1 MTAAAATM
9 AAQPASSAALTSVT
23 AVLSM
28 LHERA
33 DRNSATRLFRGEPV
47 LSWTLSR
54 LVQSQRLGNIGIL
67 CWEDQL
73 PDVEEIAEEYH
84 AYVLAKGPRQPIA
97 LVDAVAAARRRAD
110 GWRGGLLS
118 TCDFDLGFYGPWVKE
133 LADNVQSDATIL
145 IDPSAGLVDPGLI
158 DRIIEHAEETSHAE
172 LCFAQAAPG
181 LCGALLRPALLDR
194 LSATASHP
202 GRLLH
207 YMPDQPMRDP
217 IGTDA
222 CVPLATPVARS
233 LRSFRLDSERQI
245 RRIGIATVELNG
257 TLSSTAAEELVHRLQ
272 WSNDVDELPREITIE
287 LNTQRRSK
295 PIFAATTHLRI
306 NRPCASIE
314 QWCDLLREAADADD
328 LRLTIGGAGDPLE
341 SELLFPVIDAARE
354 YGIEAIHVQTDLLTD
369 HIEKIERLAASGID
383 VVSVYVPAMTSG
395 TYAAVMGV
403 DAFQRVLEN
412 IAHFARARHVNGRS
426 MPLMVPVFTKTQ
438 QNLGEMETFYDQWL
452 KMVGCA
458 VIEGPSDFAGQI
470 SDVALADMSP
480 TRRSACARLNS
491 RLMVLCDGT
500 FVACEQDVLGKNPI
514 GRLGSDTLREVWND
528 RLAALRAAHACA
540 GWKNHPLCANC
551 REWHRR

>member
-1 MTAAAATM
+1 MTAAATM
-9 AAQPASSAALTSVT
+9 AEQPASTTALTSVT

-54 LVQSQRLGNIGIL
+54 LVQSRCLGNIGIL

-97 LVDAVAAARRRAD
+97 LVDAVAAARRWAD

-118 TCDFDLGFYGPWVKE
+118 ACDFDLGFYGPWVKE
-133 LADNVQSDATIL
+133 LAEKLQTDATIL
-145 IDPSAGLVDPGLI
+145 LDPSSGLVDPSLI
-158 DRIIEHAEETSHAE
+158 DLMIDHAEKTSQAE

-181 LCGALLRPALLDR
+181 LSGALLRPALLER
-194 LSATASHP
+194 LSATGSHP

-207 YMPDQPMRDP
+207 YMPEQPMRDP

-222 CVPLATPVARS
+222 CVPLASGVARS
-233 LRSFRLDSERQI
+233 LRSFRLDSDRQI
-245 RRIGIATVELNG
+245 QRIGAATVDLNG
-257 TLSSTAAEELVHRLQ
+257 TLASTEAEELVHRLQ
-272 WSNDVDELPREITIE
+272 WSHEVDALPREITIE

-295 PIFAATTHLRI
+295 PIFAASTHLNL
-306 NRPCASIE
+306 NRPPATIN
-314 QWCDLLREAADADD
+314 QWLTLLSEAGESDD

-341 SELLFPVIDAARE
+341 SELLFPLIDVARE
-354 YGIEAIHVQTDLLTD
+354 CGIKAIHVQTDLLTED
-369 HIEKIERLAASGID
+369 VERIERLAASAID
-383 VVSVYVPAMTSG
+383 VVSVHVPAMTSE
-395 TYAAVMGV
+395 TYASVMGV

-412 IAHFARARHVNGRS
+412 IAHFARARHAHGRS
-426 MPLMVPVFTKTQ
+426 FPLMVPVFVKTQ
-438 QNLGEMETFYDQWL
+438 HNLAEMETFYDQWL

-458 VIEGPSDFAGQI
+458 VIEGPRDYAGQI
-470 SDVALADMSP
+470 PDVALADMAP
-480 TRRSACARLNS
+480 PRRSACARLNS

-500 FVACEQDVLGKNPI
+500 FVACEQDVLGVSPL
-514 GRLGSDTLREVWND
+514 GRVGKDSLRHVWTN
-528 RLAALRAAHACA
+528 RLASLRSDHNKGAWSNHAPC
-540 GWKNHPLCANC
+540 GTC
-551 REWHRR
+551 REWHRP

>member
-1 MTAAAATM
+1 MTGAETISA
-9 AAQPASSAALTSVT
+9 PASSSSALTSVT

-28 LHERA
+28 LHERPE
-33 DRNSATRLFRGEPV
+33 RNSATRLFRGEPV

-97 LVDAVAAARRRAD
+97 LVDAVAAARRWAD

-145 IDPSAGLVDPGLI
+145 VDSSAGLVDPLLI
-158 DRIIEHAEETSHAE
+158 DRMIEHAENTSHAE

-222 CVPLATPVARS
+222 CVPVATPVARS

-245 RRIGIATVELNG
+245 RRIGIATVDLNG
-257 TLSSTAAEELVHRLQ
+257 TLASTAAEELVHRIQ
-272 WSNDVDELPREITIE
+272 WSNEVDELPREITIE
-287 LNTQRRSK
+287 LNAQRRSR
-295 PIFAATTHLRI
+295 PVFAATTHLKIDRE
-306 NRPCASIE
+306 CATIE
-314 QWCDLLREAADADD
+314 RWRELFREAAGADD
-328 LRLTIGGAGDPLE
+328 LRLTIGGVGDPLE
-341 SELLFPVIDAARE
+341 SDLLFPVIDLARE
-354 YGIEAIHVQTDLLTD
+354 CGINAIQVQTDLLTD
-369 HIEKIERLAASGID
+369 DVQKIERLGASGID
-383 VVSVYVPAMTSG
+383 VVSVHVPAMTSE

-412 IAHFARARHVNGRS
+412 IAHFARARHAHGRS
-426 MPLMVPVFTKTQ
+426 VPLMVPVFTKTQ
-438 QNLGEMETFYDQWL
+438 HNLAEMETFYDQWL

-470 SDVALADMSP
+470 PDVALADMSP
-480 TRRSACARLNS
+480 PRRSPCARLNS

-500 FVACEQDVLGKNPI
+500 FVACEQDVLGMNSI
-514 GRLGSDTLREVWND
+514 GQLGHNTLRDVWSKQMAGM
-528 RLAALRAAHACA
+528 RSAHARGDWRSHA
-540 GWKNHPLCANC
+540 LCANC
-551 REWHRR
+551 HDWHRP